1 MSQFDKLGQH
11 LPWRLLWLETKFCY
25 TREPVPT
32 ESPRE
37 RLYPPPHPRKVCER
51 RLACVAAR
59 GKSTS
64 FPQPRSPTRIQLC
77 DVKRFARCGYPPS
90 ADRPPQQVLAAYA
103 YYS

>member
-77 DVKRFARCGYPPS
+77 DVKRFPPFSYPATAVWPT
-90 ADRPPQQVLAAYA
+90 RQLPPCFRHY
-103 YYS
+103 